1 MTDKQLMKHCKE
13 ENALS
18 YNDIKNMSQEELD
31 NLISVCW
38 HDSQYNGG
46 CNKKSLRCWDRGI
59 TELGLVT
66 LNSRGL
72 TAYVISWS
80 DDGGG
85 PEVEVS
91 SLDEKIHMSGDGEW
105 DYGLYKSEDQVKLEN
120 RDNKIQEILN

>member
-38 HDSQYNGG
+38 HDSQFNGG
-46 CNKKSLRCWDRGI
+46 CNKKSLRCWDEGI

-66 LNSRGL
+66 LDSRGI
-72 TAYVISWS
+72 TYAISWS
-80 DDGGG
+80 NDSGD
-85 PEVEVS
+85 PDVYVS